1 MSAGLTYRM
10 GRIFGRDGRA
20 MILPV
25 DHGLML
31 GRVRGLEDS
40 RGLVQAAADL
50 GCDGLLMSLGLAC
63 ATAGTFADRGTPARL
78 LTLDTL
84 YGDDADPGTGTTLVS
99 VQRAAALGADA
110 VKLLMA
116 WDVPSAERTATTRRI
131 AAVVEEAA
139 RWEMPVMVEPI
150 ALRMPRGDQ
159 AVELEAHAARMAMD
173 LGANIIKMAYPG
185 SPSAMRS
192 LAAELGLPIIILG
205 GPRTSTAEDVIRLVD
220 EAMSAGASGVAIGRQ
235 VWQREASERLAVI
248 RALVEAVHGRLA
260 ADQAAERLLPV
271 DKSLA

>member
-40 RGLVQAAADL
+40 RGLAQAAADL
-50 GCDGLLMSLGLAC
+50 GCDGLLMSLGLAR
-63 ATAGTFADRGTPARL
+63 ATAGTFADRGAPARL
-78 LTLDTL
+78 LTLDAL
-84 YGDDADPGTGTTLVS
+84 YADDPDPGTGTTLVP
-99 VQRAAALGADA
+99 VERAAALGADA

-116 WDVPSAERTATTRRI
+116 WDVPSAERAATTRRI

-159 AVELEAHAARMAMD
+159 AVELEAHAARIAMD
-173 LGANIIKMAYPG
+173 LGANIIKIAYPG

-192 LAAELGLPIIILG
+192 LAAELGLPVIILG
-205 GPRTSTAEDVIRLVD
+205 GPRTSTAEDVIRLVE
-220 EAMSAGASGVAIGRQ
+220 EAMSSGASGIAIGRQ

-248 RALVEAVHGRLA
+248 KALVEVVHGRLA
-260 ADQAAERLLPV
+260 ADQAAKGLLPV
-271 DKSLA
+271 G